1 MANNTIQIKRS
12 AATAAPASLNAGELA
27 YSNATG
33 GAGVLY
39 IGSTDGGTVVPIG
52 GVRYPGT
59 LTANQ
64 ALVANATSGI
74 NRVVAANVDILNYLT
89 ANGDPGT
96 NGYVLFSGGS
106 TTNAYWGSVGSLSV
120 NINSQYAWTNTQS
133 FSNTISFGSV
143 VQVGNSSIATA
154 ANLVVQSNTA
164 SALITVANGT
174 GGATTTTVYA
184 NGLTTTGSVNAAAVY
199 SSGIVNAQN
208 FTTTG
213 TVNSATVYA
222 TGLVNAA
229 NFVTTGTVNTAT
241 VYATGLVNAANFVT
255 TGTVNSATV
264 YATGL
269 VNAANFV
276 TTGTVNTG
284 TVYATGLVNAQNFVT
299 TGTVNTATLYATTSA
314 NVGTNVQLTTAQL
327 FIGNATVNAIH
338 NSSVIAIN
346 GGIGAATNGFYVNS
360 VTTGATSLGIGNST
374 AYTTITGGNVQ
385 ANYMSITNSLTVGGN
400 LVVSGSVVTVN
411 TVTLVVNDNVI
422 ELGYNNITT
431 DTVDMGWFSPAGNA
445 TNIWYSGIARIASR
459 SSNNNPYFW
468 VFGSNTN
475 PNTAT
480 TIDQSSNSVT
490 GTLQSYLVP
499 YGTSGGFIVNSSA
512 IIITAN
518 SSVVANIAANNLTLS
533 TPLATTSGGTGLNTY
548 AAGDLVYYNSG
559 TALSKLSI
567 PGSAANGQ
575 VLQITNNLP
584 AWGALDGGTF

>member
-89 ANGDPGT
+89 ANGGPGT
-96 NGYVLFSGGS
+96 SGYVLFSGGS

-120 NINSQYAWTNTQS
+120 NLNSQYAWTNTQS

-199 SSGIVNAQN
+199 ASGIVNAQN
-208 FTTTG
+208 FTATG
-213 TVNSATVYA
+213 TVNTATVYA

-255 TGTVNSATV
+255 TGTVNS
-264 YATGL
+264 
-269 VNAANFV
+269 
-276 TTGTVNTG
+276 G

-314 NVGTNVQLTTAQL
+314 NIGANVQLTTTRL
-327 FIGNATVNAIH
+327 FIGNATVNAIY

-422 ELGYNNITT
+422 ELGYNNIST

-518 SSVVANIAANNLTLS
+518 ASVVANIAANNLTLS

-548 AAGDLVYYNSG
+548 AAGDLVYYSSG

-584 AWGALDGGTF
+584 AWSALDGGTF

>member
-33 GAGVLY
+33 GSGVLY

-89 ANGDPGT
+89 ANGGPGT
-96 NGYVLFSGGS
+96 SGYVLFSGGS

-120 NINSQYAWTNTQS
+120 NLNSQYAWTNTQS

-199 SSGIVNAQN
+199 ASGIVNAQN
-208 FTTTG
+208 FT
-213 TVNSATVYA
+213 
-222 TGLVNAA
+222 
-229 NFVTTGTVNTAT
+229 TTGTVNTAT

-314 NVGTNVQLTTAQL
+314 NIGANVQLTTTQL

-422 ELGYNNITT
+422 ELGYNNIST

-518 SSVVANIAANNLTLS
+518 ASVVANIAANNLTLS

-548 AAGDLVYYNSG
+548 AAGDLVYYSSG

-584 AWGALDGGTF
+584 AWSALDGGTF